1 MKPTIE
7 WHQAVKLQENLQQE
21 NKESTKEAI
30 EDFLSENNQMADGR
44 DLQYWSHKTGKD
56 LDWIFE
62 NGININ
68 PLIKEVYYTTG
79 DLDDVWDYN

>member
-7 WHQAVKLQENLQQE
+7 WHQAVELQENLQQE
-21 NKESTKEAI
+21 NKKSTKEAI

-44 DLQYWSHKTGKD
+44 DLQYWSHQTGKD

>member
-7 WHQAVKLQENLQQE
+7 WHQAVELQENLQQE
-21 NKESTKEAI
+21 NKKSTKEAI

-44 DLQYWSHKTGKD
+44 DLQYWSEQTGKD

-68 PLIKEVYYTTG
+68 PFIKEVYYTTG
-79 DLDDVWDYN
+79 NLDVVWDRT

>member
-7 WHQAVKLQENLQQE
+7 WHQAVELQENLQQE
-21 NKESTKEAI
+21 NKKSTKEAI

-79 DLDDVWDYN
+79 DLDDVWDRT